1 VSRAISEYVQH
12 YTSYSSF
19 LKRRFGKPVAKIP
32 VNGGFSCPN
41 RDGTL
46 SRSGCAFC
54 DNNAFSPVAGA
65 AADLSGQVHSAI
77 HRMSRHFTSF
87 IVYAQPFSNT
97 YGTVER
103 LRAVYE
109 PLVRINGVVG
119 VSIGTRPDCF
129 TEEIYA
135 YLAGL
140 SKRTFLTV
148 EIGLQSSHDAT
159 LRAINRGHGFGA
171 FVSAVKRLAD
181 LGVETA
187 AHVILGLPGESAAM
201 MFETADRLA
210 SLPVQGVKFHQLM
223 VVKGTAM
230 EQMYAEGGVTPLSIG
245 EYSPVVCGC
254 IERLRPN
261 QCVHRIMADMR
272 AGNGLIAPSWSADKQ
287 ESIRY
292 LHEYMETHRVEQG
305 KQYVSKPDRTGT
317 GDNSG
322 LLFLP

>member
-1 VSRAISEYVQH
+1 MLYASNVAFEYVQH
-12 YTSYSSF
+12 YTSYRSY

-46 SRSGCAFC
+46 SRSGCAYC
-54 DNNAFSPVAGA
+54 DNNAFSPVVKVT
-65 AADLSGQVHSAI
+65 ADVSEQVHRAI
-77 HRMSRHFTSF
+77 NRMRRRFTAF

-109 PLVRINGVVG
+109 PLVLTNGVVG

-129 TEEIYA
+129 REDIYA
-135 YLAGL
+135 YLADL

-148 EIGLQSSHDAT
+148 ELGLQSSHDTT

-171 FVSAVKRLAD
+171 FVSTVKRLAD

-187 AHVILGLPGESAAM
+187 AHVILGLPGESVAM

-210 SLPVQGVKFHQLM
+210 ALPVRGIKFHQLM

-230 EQMYAEGGVTPLSIG
+230 ERVYVEGGVAPLSIG
-245 EYSPVVCGC
+245 KFAPIVCGC
-254 IERLRPN
+254 IERLRPD
-261 QCVHRIMADMR
+261 QCVHRIMADMK
-272 AGNGLIAPSWSADKQ
+272 AGQGLIAPSWSVDKQ
-287 ESIRY
+287 CSIRY
-292 LHEYMETHRVEQG
+292 LHTYMEIHRVEQG
-305 KQYVSKPDRTGT
+305 RLCKRQK
-317 GDNSG
+317 
-322 LLFLP
+322 

>member
-1 VSRAISEYVQH
+1 LLGASSVASEYVQH
-12 YTSYSSF
+12 YTSYRTC
-19 LKRRFGKPVAKIP
+19 LKRRFGKPVTKIP

-54 DNNAFSPVAGA
+54 DINAFSPVAGST
-65 AADLSGQVHSAI
+65 ADLSDQVHSAI
-77 HRMSRHFTSF
+77 KKMHRRQTAF

-109 PLVRINGVVG
+109 PLLRINGVVG
-119 VSIGTRPDCF
+119 VSVGTRPDCF
-129 TEEIYA
+129 TEDIYA
-135 YLAGL
+135 YFADL

-148 EIGLQSSHDAT
+148 ELGLQSSHDPT

-171 FVSAVKRLAD
+171 FVSTIMILSD

-187 AHVILGLPGESAAM
+187 AHLILGLPGESTAM
-201 MFETADRLA
+201 ILETADRLA
-210 SLPVQGVKFHQLM
+210 ALPVQGIKFHQLM

-230 EQMYAEGGVTPLSIG
+230 ERMYREGRVTPLSIG
-245 EYSPVVCGC
+245 EYAPLVCGC
-254 IERLRPN
+254 IERLRPG
-261 QCVHRIMADMR
+261 QCVHRIMADIQ
-272 AGNGLIAPSWSADKQ
+272 AGRGLIAPAWSADKQ

-292 LHEYMETHRVEQG
+292 LHEYMDIHRVEQG
-305 KQYVSKPDRTGT
+305 KCCG
-317 GDNSG
+317 SG